1 MAPRIQFRTTDE
13 EFVIIEKNSIDAGF
27 SSISQFVKE
36 LALAYPNTMKNA
48 TLNLSFAEIYEE
60 VKMAV
65 AVKVANVAD
74 NPIEDPRFV
83 LRDITPSWSSIP
95 LHKNSSNGTI
105 PKPLRASVGKHFYS
119 EVQKKKF
126 PNVRYTGKVDKYGT
140 AIYEVYFEESCE
152 EPHQFLSDVIS
163 DES

>member
-1 MAPRIQFRTTDE
+1 MAARIQFRITDN
-13 EFVIIEKNSIDAGF
+13 EFVIIEKNSTDAGY

-36 LALAYPNTMKNA
+36 LALAYPNTVQNA
-48 TLNLSFAEIYEE
+48 NSLDLSFAEIYEE

-65 AVKVANVAD
+65 ANKVNKVAANSS
-74 NPIEDPRFV
+74 EDPRFV

-95 LHKNSSNGTI
+95 QHENSSTGTI

-119 EVQKKKF
+119 EVQKKRY

-140 AIYEVYFEESCE
+140 AIYEVYFEDGFE
-152 EPHQFLSDVIS
+152 
-163 DES
+163 